1 MTADQ
6 LLDAAAAGCLL
17 VGAGLTLVAAIG
29 MLRLPDLLSRMHAGT
44 KPQVLGLLMA
54 LLGLGLQLRQLQVV
68 GILLIVSL
76 FQLITS
82 PIATHMVGR
91 ASYRGGHMRSDLL
104 IMDEI
109 SDAGSPP
116 PGTQPGTQADP
127 PA

>member
-1 MTADQ
+1 MTANG
-6 LLDAAAAGCLL
+6 LLDGAAGICLL
-17 VGAGLTLVAAIG
+17 LGAALTLVAAIG

-54 LLGLGLQLRQLQVV
+54 LLGLGLQLREPQVV
-68 GILLIVSL
+68 GILLIVAL

-91 ASYRGGHMRSDLL
+91 ASYRGGQMRSDLL
-104 IMDEI
+104 IVDEI
-109 SDAGSPP
+109 SDGGPLP
-116 PGTQPGTQADP
+116 PGGPPSDP

>member
-1 MTADQ
+1 MTGDQ
-6 LLDAAAAGCLL
+6 VLDAAAATCLL
-17 VGAGLTLVAAIG
+17 VGAALTLVAAIG

-54 LLGLGLQLRQLQVV
+54 LLGLGLQLRQPQVV
-68 GILLIVSL
+68 GILLIVAL

-82 PIATHMVGR
+82 PIASHMVGR

-104 IMDEI
+104 IVDEI
-109 SDAGSPP
+109 SDAGPEPS
-116 PGTQPGTQADP
+116 GIRRRTQIDP